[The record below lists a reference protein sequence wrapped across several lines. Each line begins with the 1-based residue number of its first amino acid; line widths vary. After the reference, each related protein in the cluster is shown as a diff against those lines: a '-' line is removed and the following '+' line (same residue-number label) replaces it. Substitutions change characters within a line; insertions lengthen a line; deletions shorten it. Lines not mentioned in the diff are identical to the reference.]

1 MSIAM
6 QPLTR
11 LIPRFAIDSG
21 SASISRS
28 LRISPRPSLK
38 SSICLQCRIY
48 SPSLRRHFA
57 DDQRPIIEP
66 PPHLRP
72 KVTPPEDPKPQPQPE
87 EEKPASIP
95 EYSKQDD
102 SPSPQLERDRE
113 LPSTL
118 ESRRLA
124 MTKKLSHL
132 MDHMQ
137 GNIFIASQRINDL
150 TGYSGIEALKNKITN
165 LEAQVASS
173 KELVRST
180 RLHYKTTVADR
191 ASSQREVTTLLA
203 RKDTWTPADLERF
216 THLYR
221 MDHTNEQA
229 VQEAATRL
237 ADAERE
243 AEKAAGELSS
253 SILSRYHEE
262 QIWSDKI
269 RRMSTWGTWGLMGV
283 NVLLFL
289 VFQFGF
295 EPWRRRRLVAGFEE
309 KVREALEQEKTLA
322 MSTAIRGAE
331 IGGGEGSEVSLD
343 EIVAAEVQELKEEAL
358 VEGLGEPA
366 VEAVAATIEGE
377 VPHHE
382 SNNEPAQEIGEAAAA
397 MDTAELNI
405 PYSRPPPFDYR
416 NIESWKEKMEA
427 GKAAAIDLW
436 STRQVSITKK
446 DITIIALEG
455 AAGGAVL
462 AGAIFTFIIRRS

>member
-1 MSIAM
+1 M

-11 LIPRFAIDSG
+11 LVPRFAIDSG
-21 SASISRS
+21 STSISRT
-28 LRISPRPSLK
+28 LRISPRSSLK

-48 SPSLRRHFA
+48 SPSLRRHFS
-57 DDQRPIIEP
+57 DDRPIIEP

-72 KVTPPEDPKPQPQPE
+72 KVTPPPEEPKPQPEDKPIPPPE
-87 EEKPASIP
+87 S
-95 EYSKQDD
+95 SKEDV
-102 SPSPQLERDRE
+102 SPSPKVEREGE
-113 LPSTL
+113 LPSAL

-124 MTKKLSHL
+124 ITKKLSNL

-150 TGYSGIEALKNKITN
+150 TGYSGIEALKTKITN
-165 LEAQVASS
+165 LEAEVSKS
-173 KELVRST
+173 KEQVRST
-180 RLHYKTTVADR
+180 RFHYKTTVADR

-309 KVREALEQEKTLA
+309 KVREALEKEKSLT

-331 IGGGEGSEVSLD
+331 IGGGAGSEVSLD
-343 EIVAAEVQELKEEAL
+343 EIVTAAGTQESAEGPEDQTLDEPVVDAL
-358 VEGLGEPA
+358 
-366 VEAVAATIEGE
+366 AAAAIESE
-377 VPHHE
+377 TALHE
-382 SNNEPAQEIGEAAAA
+382 THNEPAPEIGEAAAA
-397 MDTAELNI
+397 MHPAELQT
-405 PYSRPPPFDYR
+405 PTPKPAFDYR
-416 NIESWKEKMEA
+416 NIESWREKLEA

-436 STRQVSITKK
+436 STRQISLSKK

-455 AAGGAVL
+455 AAAGAVA
-462 AGAIFTFIIRRS
+462 AGAILTLIIRPVR

>member
-1 MSIAM
+1 M

-11 LIPRFAIDSG
+11 LVPRFAIDSG
-21 SASISRS
+21 SASISRT
-28 LRISPRPSLK
+28 LRISPRPSIK

-48 SPSLRRHFA
+48 SPNLRRHFA

-72 KVTPPEDPKPQPQPE
+72 KVTPPEEPKPQPEDKPTPPPE
-87 EEKPASIP
+87 S
-95 EYSKQDD
+95 SKQDD
-102 SPSPQLERDRE
+102 LPSPNPEKEGE
-113 LPSTL
+113 LPSAL

-124 MTKKLSHL
+124 VTKKLSHL

-150 TGYSGIEALKNKITN
+150 TGYSGIEALKTKITN
-165 LEAQVASS
+165 LETQVSDS

-295 EPWRRRRLVAGFEE
+295 EPWRRRRLVAGFED
-309 KVREALEQEKTLA
+309 KVREALEKEKTLF

-331 IGGGEGSEVSLD
+331 IGGAEGSEVSLD
-343 EIVAAEVQELKEEAL
+343 EIVAAGIQELEEA
-358 VEGLGEPA
+358 VEKTVDEPA
-366 VEAVAATIEGE
+366 IEAVASAAAAAIEAST
-377 VPHHE
+377 PHHE
-382 SNNEPAQEIGEAAAA
+382 IKNELAPEIGEAAAA
-397 MDTAELNI
+397 MDTAEINI
-405 PYSRPPPFDYR
+405 PLYEKPAFDYR
-416 NIESWKEKMEA
+416 NIECWKEKLEA
-427 GKAAAIDLW
+427 RKAATIDLW
-436 STRQVSITKK
+436 STRQICIPKREIT
-446 DITIIALEG
+446 TIALESAAVG
-455 AAGGAVL
+455 AMFV
-462 AGAIFTFIIRRS
+462 GAIFTVIIRRS

>member
-1 MSIAM
+1 M

-21 SASISRS
+21 SASISRT
-28 LRISPRPSLK
+28 LRISPRPSVK
-38 SSICLQCRIY
+38 SSICLQYRIY

-57 DDQRPIIEP
+57 DDQRPIIEI

-72 KVTPPEDPKPQPQPE
+72 KVTVAPPEEPQPPPE
-87 EEKPASIP
+87 EIP
-95 EYSKQDD
+95 T
-102 SPSPQLERDRE
+102 PSPELNEQDALPSPKHKKEGE
-113 LPSTL
+113 LPSAL

-124 MTKKLSHL
+124 ATKKLSHL

-150 TGYSGIEALKNKITN
+150 TGYSGIEALKTKITD
-165 LEAQVASS
+165 LETQVSNS
-173 KELVRST
+173 KESVRST

-203 RKDTWTPADLERF
+203 RKDTWSAADLERF

-309 KVREALEQEKTLA
+309 KVREALDNQKTLT

-343 EIVAAEVQELKEEAL
+343 EIVATSIQELEEEVADETL
-358 VEGLGEPA
+358 DELA
-366 VEAVAATIEGE
+366 VEAAAAAIEGE
-377 VPHHE
+377 TPHHE

-397 MDTAELNI
+397 METVEMHI
-405 PYSRPPPFDYR
+405 PYEKPAFDYR
-416 NIESWKEKMEA
+416 NIESWKERMEA
-427 GKAAAIDLW
+427 GKAATIDLW
-436 STRQVSITKK
+436 STRQISIPKK
-446 DITIIALEG
+446 EITIIALES
-455 AAGGAVL
+455 ATFGAVVV
-462 AGAIFTFIIRRS
+462 GAIFTLIIRRS

>member
-1 MSIAM
+1 MKI
-6 QPLTR
+6 LVCN
-11 LIPRFAIDSG
+11 RF
-21 SASISRS
+21 
-28 LRISPRPSLK
+28 
-38 SSICLQCRIY
+38 
-48 SPSLRRHFA
+48 SLRRHFS
-57 DDQRPIIEP
+57 DDRPIIEP

-72 KVTPPEDPKPQPQPE
+72 KVTPPPEEPKPPPE
-87 EEKPASIP
+87 DKPIPLPESSIEDVSPAPKVEK
-95 EYSKQDD
+95 EG
-102 SPSPQLERDRE
+102 EGE
-113 LPSTL
+113 LPSAL

-124 MTKKLSHL
+124 ITKKLSNL

-150 TGYSGIEALKNKITN
+150 TGYSGIEALKTKITN
-165 LEAQVASS
+165 LETEVSKS
-173 KELVRST
+173 KEQVRST
-180 RLHYKTTVADR
+180 RFHYKTTVADR

-295 EPWRRRRLVAGFEE
+295 EPWRRRRLVAGFED
-309 KVREALEQEKTLA
+309 KVREALEKEKSLA

-331 IGGGEGSEVSLD
+331 IGGGPGSEVSLD
-343 EIVAAEVQELKEEAL
+343 EIVAAAGPQQSAEEPEDTTL
-358 VEGLGEPA
+358 DEPA
-366 VEAVAATIEGE
+366 VDALAAATTASASAS
-377 VPHHE
+377 E
-382 SNNEPAQEIGEAAAA
+382 SETAPQETNNEPVPEIGEAAAA
-397 MDTAELNI
+397 MHPAELH
-405 PYSRPPPFDYR
+405 PPTPKPAFDYR
-416 NIESWKEKMEA
+416 NPEK
-427 GKAAAIDLW
+427 
-436 STRQVSITKK
+436 
-446 DITIIALEG
+446 LEG
-455 AAGGAVL
+455 KTRRRQGGHDRSLEHATNVPL
-462 AGAIFTFIIRRS
+462 EKRHHHHRVGGCSRRRNPSWILPHSYNTARQIERNMNRMTSALCR